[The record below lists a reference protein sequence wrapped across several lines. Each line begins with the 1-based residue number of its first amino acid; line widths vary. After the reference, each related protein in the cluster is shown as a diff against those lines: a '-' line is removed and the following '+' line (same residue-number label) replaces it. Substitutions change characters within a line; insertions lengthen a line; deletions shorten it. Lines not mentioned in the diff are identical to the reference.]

1 MGVVRG
7 LKHEQSSSVALQ
19 TSNLTTS
26 LNVWLICAISQWL
39 STKKMQHV
47 LLGNTAIKVA
57 QFSLLINLY
66 FNVLHTFLFKLY
78 IFIPVTSKWC
88 KKKIVNFNSKIK
100 KLLRIISSPPLL
112 KDYFYLINLIYLT
125 DTYMLIENKSIISFK
140 RIKFYE
146 WKNYHDIKIKL
157 QYN

>member
-1 MGVVRG
+1 MFYI
-7 LKHEQSSSVALQ
+7 HFF
-19 TSNLTTS
+19 
-26 LNVWLICAISQWL
+26 L
-39 STKKMQHV
+39 SF
-47 LLGNTAIKVA
+47 I
-57 QFSLLINLY
+57 FSSLLND
-66 FNVLHTFLFKLY
+66 V
-78 IFIPVTSKWC
+78 
-88 KKKIVNFNSKIK
+88 KKIVNFNSKIK
-100 KLLRIISSPPLL
+100 KLLRIMSSPPLL

>member
-1 MGVVRG
+1 MFYI
-7 LKHEQSSSVALQ
+7 HFF
-19 TSNLTTS
+19 
-26 LNVWLICAISQWL
+26 L
-39 STKKMQHV
+39 SFIFSF
-47 LLGNTAIKVA
+47 LLLVNDV
-57 QFSLLINLY
+57 
-66 FNVLHTFLFKLY
+66 
-78 IFIPVTSKWC
+78 

>member
-1 MGVVRG
+1 MFYI
-7 LKHEQSSSVALQ
+7 HFF
-19 TSNLTTS
+19 
-26 LNVWLICAISQWL
+26 L
-39 STKKMQHV
+39 SF
-47 LLGNTAIKVA
+47 I
-57 QFSLLINLY
+57 FSSLLND
-66 FNVLHTFLFKLY
+66 V
-78 IFIPVTSKWC
+78 
-88 KKKIVNFNSKIK
+88 KKIVNFNSKIK

-146 WKNYHDIKIKL
+146 WKNYHDIKINL

>member
-1 MGVVRG
+1 MFYI
-7 LKHEQSSSVALQ
+7 HFF
-19 TSNLTTS
+19 
-26 LNVWLICAISQWL
+26 L
-39 STKKMQHV
+39 SF
-47 LLGNTAIKVA
+47 I
-57 QFSLLINLY
+57 FSSLLND
-66 FNVLHTFLFKLY
+66 V
-78 IFIPVTSKWC
+78 
-88 KKKIVNFNSKIK
+88 KKIVNFNSKIK